1 VDRYEEALKKLIA
14 DKQKGRKV
22 TAVDEGEATN
32 VVDLMAAL
40 RASLAGKNEGGR
52 KPARK
57 SKPAAEKQTKPGER
71 KAS

>member
-1 VDRYEEALKKLIA
+1 VDRYEEALKKLIT

-22 TAVDEGEATN
+22 TAVEEGEPTN

-40 RASLAGKNEGGR
+40 RASLAGKDKGER

-57 SKPAAEKQTKPGER
+57 PKPAAKKPTKPR
-71 KAS
+71 ARQAS

>member
-1 VDRYEEALKKLIA
+1 
-14 DKQKGRKV
+14 V